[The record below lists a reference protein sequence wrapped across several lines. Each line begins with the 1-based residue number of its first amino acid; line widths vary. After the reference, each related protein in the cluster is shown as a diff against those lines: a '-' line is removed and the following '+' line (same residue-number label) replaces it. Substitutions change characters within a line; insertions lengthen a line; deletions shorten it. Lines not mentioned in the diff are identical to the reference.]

1 MIQTEHFTLEKRNR
15 PKYKGQCFKCGNF
28 KGIIKQEGEYTRL
41 YCAHCGE
48 LLHEEK
54 EVTI

>member
-1 MIQTEHFTLEKRNR
+1 MIQTEHFSLEKRNR
-15 PKYKGQCFKCGNF
+15 PKYKGQCFKCFNY
-28 KGIIKQEGEYTRL
+28 KGILKQEGEYKRL

-54 EVTI
+54 EVLK

>member
-1 MIQTEHFTLEKRNR
+1 MIQTEHFPLEKGNR
-15 PKYKGQCFKCGNF
+15 PKYKGRCFKCGAF
-28 KGIIKQEGEYTRL
+28 KGVLKREGEYTRL

-54 EVTI
+54 ELIP

>member
-1 MIQTEHFTLEKRNR
+1 MIQTNHFSLEKRTP
-15 PKYKGQCFKCGNF
+15 PKYKGRCFKCGNF
-28 KGIIKQEGEYTRL
+28 KGILKHEGEYKRL

-54 EVTI
+54 EW